1 MLILRKEGGDKMAA
15 LICWLICG
23 YVSYEIA
30 KSKGRDPITWAVIGF
45 LFSILGVLLV
55 AILPS
60 KK

>member
-1 MLILRKEGGDKMAA
+1 MAA
-15 LICWLICG
+15 LICWLICS

-60 KK
+60 VKDNK

>member
-1 MLILRKEGGDKMAA
+1 MLP

-23 YVSYEIA
+23 YCGFVIA
-30 KSKGRDPITWAVIGF
+30 ESKGRNPITWGIIGF
-45 LFSILGVLLV
+45 LFSILGVILV

>member
-1 MLILRKEGGDKMAA
+1 MAT

-23 YVSYEIA
+23 YVSYQIA
-30 KSKGRDPITWAVIGF
+30 KSTGRDPITWAVIGF